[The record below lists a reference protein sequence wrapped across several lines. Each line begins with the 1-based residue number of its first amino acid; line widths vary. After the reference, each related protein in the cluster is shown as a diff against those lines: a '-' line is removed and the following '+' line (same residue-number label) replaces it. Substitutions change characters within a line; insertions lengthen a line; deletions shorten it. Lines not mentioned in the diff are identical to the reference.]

1 MSSSV
6 RLQPCCIQAVL
17 LFKLGGM
24 TTTPNTALR
33 AVRELSGLT
42 QAQVAE
48 DAGVSKSTVS
58 RAEAGHGSRRTTVA
72 ICRAI
77 ALALSSDVAK

>member
-1 MSSSV
+1 
-6 RLQPCCIQAVL
+6 
-17 LFKLGGM
+17 M

-58 RAEAGHGSRRTTVA
+58 RAEAGYGSRRTTVA